1 MAINRFLQSSVQSG
15 LPKFDS
21 VWDGRSA
28 VGAMEPISAITL
40 TGTQSIVEFNNI
52 PQTYTHLQIRMI
64 AKNGTTSG
72 NETTILAQFN
82 NDSTYTNYY
91 GRHLLY
97 GDGTSAAAAANN
109 TSAYVGA
116 FAGILD
122 QQATANTFGVSVLD
136 ILDYTNTNK
145 NKVTRSLCGTDRNG
159 AGTIA
164 LGSGLWIN
172 TAAITSIK
180 LVPLQ
185 NTLGQY
191 SSFSLYG
198 IK

>member
-1 MAINRFLQSSVQSG
+1 MTPILGIIASSQQPAQFATSFESIATVTVGSG
-15 LPKFDS
+15 
-21 VWDGRSA
+21 
-28 VGAMEPISAITL
+28 GASDITFS
-40 TGTQSIVEFNNI
+40 SI
-52 PQTYTHLQIRMI
+52 PSTYKHLQIRMI
-64 AKNGTTSG
+64 AKNGTSSGFETSV
-72 NETTILAQFN
+72 LAQFN
-82 NDSTYTNYY
+82 SDATYTNYF

-97 GDGTSAAAAANN
+97 GDGATAAAAANN
-109 TSAYVGA
+109 TSGYVGA
-116 FAGILD
+116 FAGIMD

-180 LVPLQ
+180 LVPFA
-185 NTLGQY
+185 NNFGQY
-191 SSFSLYG
+191 SHFALYG
-198 IK
+198 VKG